1 MLRVRLNSVWSK
13 PDFLKK
19 ITQMYKVK
27 DMNSIFRENKFI
39 FIGILLSIFSY
50 LFNVITGTLFRSMNF
65 FEALFPSDIH
75 ELFMRLLIILIL
87 LASSIY
93 IQFIMNKLNET
104 ETEYKR
110 TQEKLELMLMGRTV
124 DPEAGNGILKEA
136 TAELVGTKTHLE
148 HLLTSTSA
156 VLYSA
161 RASGD
166 YGATFISRNIM
177 NQLGWK
183 AEDFIKD
190 SSFWSN
196 HIHPDDSPRIFA
208 ELPKLFE
215 YGKHIQEYR
224 FLHKDGEYR
233 WVHDELVLIKDKDG
247 NPKEIVGYWSDITDH
262 KRIEEELILI
272 KSNLE
277 EVVTEHTEQL
287 KNVNENLVI
296 TKNELELI
304 NKENNLLSELVD
316 MLQVVASLKEAYDII
331 YQYLQ
336 KIFPRISECGGAMYI
351 FKSSRKLL
359 ETVNVWGNPLS
370 SEIFTPNECWAIRR
384 GQVYNANDP
393 DTIIPCHHILKTHEG
408 RFLPYICVPIM
419 SQGEVLGV
427 ISIQYS
433 THILNEKIT
442 RLVKTIAKDIGL
454 SLTNIILR
462 ETLLKQSIRDSL
474 TGLYN
479 RRYLDEVLEREVQRA
494 IRKRTSLG
502 IIMIDIDYFE
512 KFNDNFGHGAGDFV
526 LHAVGDFLKDNTRMS
541 DIVCRYGVEEFVVT
555 LVESSL
561 EETKR
566 RAEELRAGIKKL
578 HLRYNNQLLKI
589 ITLSL
594 GVAILP
600 LHSKTPDGI
609 LKAADSALYR
619 AKEGGRDRVAIAE
632 N

>member
-1 MLRVRLNSVWSK
+1 
-13 PDFLKK
+13 
-19 ITQMYKVK
+19 
-27 DMNSIFRENKFI
+27 
-39 FIGILLSIFSY
+39 
-50 LFNVITGTLFRSMNF
+50 MNF
-65 FEALFPSDIH
+65 FGALFPSDIH

-110 TQEKLELMLMGRTV
+110 TQEKLELMLMGQTV

-183 AEDFIKD
+183 AEDFIED

-262 KRIEEELILI
+262 KRIEEELILK

-277 EVVTEHTEQL
+277 EVVAERNGQL

-304 NKENNLLSELVD
+304 NRENNLLSELVD
-316 MLQVVASLKEAYDII
+316 MLQVVASHKEAYDII

-541 DIVCRYGVEEFVVT
+541 DIVCRYGGEEFVVT

-600 LHSKTPDGI
+600 MHSKTPDGI